1 MIVIFLFNIISIVV
15 FIIIIIIVISVTSLV
30 FFHFISKVKVLAP
43 TITNKI
49 SETNSSFHVKE
60 RTTGKV

>member
-15 FIIIIIIVISVTSLV
+15 FIIIIIVISVTSLV